1 MYLATTGRRDAP
13 ARPRTGGAGRRI
25 PAAVLALGT
34 VSLVTDISSEMVT
47 AVLPLY
53 LVLGLGLSPLQFGFL
68 DGLFNGAT
76 ALVRL
81 LGGHAAD
88 RGGRHKRVAGL
99 GYALSAC
106 SRLGLLLAGGATA
119 GIGAALATDRVG
131 KAIRTAPRDALI
143 TLSSPPEALGR
154 SFGVH
159 RAMDTTGAL
168 LGPLAAFALLWAT
181 AGAYDAVFVASFCTG
196 LLGVLLLVL
205 YVPAH
210 HAQAP
215 AAPPA
220 PRTRTAFA
228 ALRDRSFRRITAAAA
243 LLGAATIGD
252 AFVYLL
258 LQRRLDL
265 PVGWF
270 PLLPLGAAAG
280 YLLLAVPA
288 GRIADRT
295 GRRKPFLYG
304 HLALLGVY
312 AVLLVPT
319 GGDTPGLLLL
329 VPVLALL
336 GVFYATT
343 DGVLMAL
350 AGPVLPDGGKAGGL
364 AVLQSAQAVARMLAA
379 VGFGAAWT
387 LWGPTPA
394 LCAAAA
400 ALVAALAAAH
410 ALLPRPE
417 HPPGPSPEPPSATP
431 PTEPGPPT
439 PGAKSASS
447 ADAWRVVQPLRRLRS
462 GAGRSRATP
471 RTLQPLRRLRSGSGQ
486 SLATPRTLQP

>member
-1 MYLATTGRRDAP
+1 MYLATTGRRDTPAP
-13 ARPRTGGAGRRI
+13 SRSGGAGRRV
-25 PAAVLALGT
+25 PGTVLALGT

-68 DGLFNGAT
+68 DGLFNGA
-76 ALVRL
+76 ASIVRL

-88 RGGRHKRVAGL
+88 RGHRHKRVAGL

-119 GIGAALATDRVG
+119 GIAAALATDRVG

-143 TLSSPPEALGR
+143 TLSSRPETLGR

-181 AGAYDAVFVASFCTG
+181 AGAYDAVFVVSFCVG

-205 YVPAH
+205 YVPG
-210 HAQAP
+210 QP
-215 AAPPA
+215 AAPSFEPA
-220 PRTRTAFA
+220 PKAAPKAAPRKRNAFA
-228 ALRDRSFRRITAAAA
+228 ALRDAAFRRILAAAA
-243 LLGAATIGD
+243 LLGAATVGD

-258 LQRRLDL
+258 LQRGLDL
-265 PVGWF
+265 PIGWF
-270 PLLPLGAAAG
+270 PLLPLGAAAC

-288 GRIADRT
+288 GRIADRV
-295 GRRKPFLYG
+295 GRRLPFLFG

-312 AVLLVPT
+312 ATLLAPA
-319 GGDTPGLLLL
+319 GGPAPLLL
-329 VPVLALL
+329 VPVLVLL

-350 AGPVLPDGGKAGGL
+350 AGPSLPADGRAGGL
-364 AVLQSAQAVARMLAA
+364 ALLQTGQALARMVAA
-379 VGFGAAWT
+379 AGFGAAWT
-387 LWGPTPA
+387 LWGPRPA
-394 LCAAAA
+394 LWAALSV
-400 ALVAALAAAH
+400 LVAALAGGW
-410 ALLPRPE
+410 ALLPRNP
-417 HPPGPSPEPPSATP
+417 
-431 PTEPGPPT
+431 
-439 PGAKSASS
+439 
-447 ADAWRVVQPLRRLRS
+447 
-462 GAGRSRATP
+462 
-471 RTLQPLRRLRSGSGQ
+471 SGSPAPEGPEAQ
-486 SLATPRTLQP
+486 IPERRTA